1 MAVEASQPLPIAA
14 KASSVRWVQLGLGLI
29 AMMAI
34 SSPQY
39 VWTLFTK
46 SFQDNL
52 GTTVPAIQITFSV
65 VIVLQTWLSP
75 LQGYLV
81 DKFGPRLLIA
91 LGCLL
96 SGAGWVLSAQA
107 TSLTA
112 ASRPGSSRPATGLAR
127 SPRHSRSIRC

>member
-1 MAVEASQPLPIAA
+1 MPVAAAPISTSIAEVTT
-14 KASSVRWVQLGLGLI
+14 SSTRWIQLLLGLI
-29 AMMAI
+29 AMMSI

-52 GTTVPAIQITFSV
+52 HTNLPAIQITFSI

-81 DKFGPRLLIA
+81 DKFGARLLIA
-91 LGCLL
+91 IGCLL
-96 SGAGWVLSAQA
+96 SGLGWVTSAYV
-107 TSLTA
+107 TSLA
-112 ASRPGSSRPATGLAR
+112 GLYFTYELFFVV
-127 SPRHSRSIRC
+127 